1 MLVRP
6 STREI
11 IVLQQFAQRIAT
23 AEQPANNVGVGHQLV
38 QYIATAMVELTME
51 GLPLWRVT
59 PSCMACGLGATC
71 NLAKRS
77 GDS

>member
-6 STREI
+6 STPEI
-11 IVLQQFAQRIAT
+11 IVLQQIAQRIAT

-51 GLPLWRVT
+51 GLPL
-59 PSCMACGLGATC
+59 
-71 NLAKRS
+71 
-77 GDS
+77 